1 MTRAPHFLIG
11 ALVLHASACRPAVD
25 VAAETRT
32 LLETDR
38 AWASLAEAV
47 APVDSVVAY
56 WTSDARVILPG
67 QPVLVGTEAIRRMVA
82 GTRSIPGFKISW
94 TPDSAVVS
102 PAGDFGYTWGLN
114 RITSPDSTGTLS
126 TMEGRY
132 ITVWRKESDGRWRC
146 SVDISNEGP
155 G

>member
-1 MTRAPHFLIG
+1 MIG
-11 ALVLHASACRPAVD
+11 ALLLHAAGCRPAVD
-25 VAAETRT
+25 VAAETRD

-38 AWASLAEAV
+38 AWARLAEAD

-67 QPVLVGTEAIRRMVA
+67 QPVLVGTEAIRQMVA
-82 GTRSIPGFKISW
+82 GTRAIPGFRITW
-94 TPDSAVVS
+94 TPDSAAVS
-102 PAGDFGYTWGLN
+102 PSGDFGYTWGTN
-114 RITSPDSTGTLS
+114 QITAPDSARTLV
-126 TMEGRY
+126 TVEGRY

>member
-1 MTRAPHFLIG
+1 MRISLLTGTLLLYAAG
-11 ALVLHASACRPAVD
+11 CRPAVD
-25 VAAETRT
+25 NAAETRA

-38 AWASLAEAV
+38 TWGSLAEAA

-67 QPVLVGTEAIRRMVA
+67 QPVLVGTESIRQMVA

-102 PAGDFGYTWGLN
+102 PSGDFGYTWGTN

-132 ITVWRKESDGRWRC
+132 ITVWRKEADGRWRC
-146 SVDISNEGP
+146 SVDIANEGP
-155 G
+155 R